1 MFSAA
6 VLFSCKNAGLFCME
20 SIVSAQFLIVFV
32 DMAFRYNS
40 TQKEPEISQAAKLL
54 LASLSKI
61 KTHALIPTDKTNT
74 FRLMDLHSYCSQMK
88 VHLLSNGKP
97 ALRSTLVKVQKDAL
111 AFISSKEGILS
122 PAELAYA
129 TSVIKSCRVP
139 TPKLLVK
146 DHKKQDPHG
155 NYPTRLVIPA
165 SNFVAAIPHLG
176 YKGIKNLLEE
186 FKIPYMSKI
195 IIQAS
200 DLKETLEEMNL
211 HKSTCT
217 LASIDAENYYPS
229 VRFKLIRKAVTYFAA
244 SLPVEKQNTIKH
256 CLEIIQFGMRYTF
269 LNFQGEYYE
278 YDPSEDPEEKGL
290 SIGAYESA
298 WLADL
303 VIAYVLE
310 KTQACLQT
318 QDMLKFYRDDGWA
331 VFNRKLSYPQMIAWM
346 NEFQDTVNTIAE
358 GDYLRFTCNMWI
370 PQEEPHEDYN
380 PYVKVT
386 TQNLFPYLDLQM
398 SWINNGLS
406 FKVYKK
412 PNQQLHY
419 LNNQSLHTRACKR
432 AIPEGVYNRLGK
444 LTTMTPSNR
453 SSLISEV
460 YPEHY
465 QKLQVAGLIKGQP
478 PTMEEVHKWAQ
489 SKKTPAHKQ
498 KKASE
503 QQERNKK
510 VFFIINQSPAL
521 TKPIHKII
529 NKAKQELDLKW
540 LKVSMAYS
548 KFSNLR
554 ELFQR
559 DLTAKLNE
567 EVQSLDYMT
576 RECNCK
582 PGSQEPC
589 PYDNICRERI
599 IVYQMQHRHTGHCY
613 IGSTSCTAKSRF
625 QQHNSQTVRCHET
638 GQRSTSVAKFF
649 AATLMNWRPGT
660 VSARL
665 VRNQTKYS
673 ILWQGNPLSTVQ
685 TFGTPSCKLCSKER
699 LEIYKRARF
708 KRATLIN
715 ERTNLF
721 EACNHKPSFHRYK
734 VDECT
739 DETQQSRKGP
749 AESNHRVLVSV

>member
-1 MFSAA
+1 
-6 VLFSCKNAGLFCME
+6 
-20 SIVSAQFLIVFV
+20 
-32 DMAFRYNS
+32 
-40 TQKEPEISQAAKLL
+40 
-54 LASLSKI
+54 
-61 KTHALIPTDKTNT
+61 
-74 FRLMDLHSYCSQMK
+74 
-88 VHLLSNGKP
+88 
-97 ALRSTLVKVQKDAL
+97 
-111 AFISSKEGILS
+111 
-122 PAELAYA
+122 
-129 TSVIKSCRVP
+129 
-139 TPKLLVK
+139 
-146 DHKKQDPHG
+146 
-155 NYPTRLVIPA
+155 
-165 SNFVAAIPHLG
+165 
-176 YKGIKNLLEE
+176 
-186 FKIPYMSKI
+186 
-195 IIQAS
+195 
-200 DLKETLEEMNL
+200 
-211 HKSTCT
+211 
-217 LASIDAENYYPS
+217 
-229 VRFKLIRKAVTYFAA
+229 
-244 SLPVEKQNTIKH
+244 
-256 CLEIIQFGMRYTF
+256 
-269 LNFQGEYYE
+269 
-278 YDPSEDPEEKGL
+278 
-290 SIGAYESA
+290 
-298 WLADL
+298 
-303 VIAYVLE
+303 
-310 KTQACLQT
+310 
-318 QDMLKFYRDDGWA
+318 
-331 VFNRKLSYPQMIAWM
+331 
-346 NEFQDTVNTIAE
+346 
-358 GDYLRFTCNMWI
+358 
-370 PQEEPHEDYN
+370 
-380 PYVKVT
+380 
-386 TQNLFPYLDLQM
+386 
-398 SWINNGLS
+398 
-406 FKVYKK
+406 
-412 PNQQLHY
+412 
-419 LNNQSLHTRACKR
+419 
-432 AIPEGVYNRLGK
+432 
-444 LTTMTPSNR
+444 
-453 SSLISEV
+453 
-460 YPEHY
+460 
-465 QKLQVAGLIKGQP
+465 
-478 PTMEEVHKWAQ
+478 MEEVHKWAQ

-503 QQERNKK
+503 QQERNKR

-625 QQHNSQTVRCHET
+625 QQHNSQIVRCHET